1 MDLSVVIPAKGEGPN
16 LGALLPALRKATDA
30 LGVQAEILVITPGDD
45 PFEESIA
52 RDAGARVLQQATP
65 GYGGAL
71 RCGFEAADADWIL
84 TMDAD
89 QSHQPG
95 FIADM
100 WSARD
105 RADLVVAS
113 RYVPG
118 GRAIMPF
125 GRYVLSRALNLVYS
139 WGLGVPVADM
149 SSGFRLYRKRRLPDL
164 RSLPENFDV
173 LQTLLVQAYTD
184 GWRVIEVPFTY
195 QPRGHGRS
203 TARLFRFG
211 LDSARTYF
219 RLLRMRCAN
228 RIRRLEHRSTR

>member
-30 LGVQAEILVITPGDD
+30 LGLQAEILVITPGAD
-45 PFEESIA
+45 PFGESVA

-125 GRYVLSRALNLVYS
+125 GRYVLSRVLNLVYS
-139 WGLGVPVADM
+139 RGLGVPVADM

-164 RSLPENFDV
+164 RSLPENFDA

-184 GWRVIEVPFTY
+184 GWQVIEVPFTY

-219 RLLRMRCAN
+219 RLLRMRRAD